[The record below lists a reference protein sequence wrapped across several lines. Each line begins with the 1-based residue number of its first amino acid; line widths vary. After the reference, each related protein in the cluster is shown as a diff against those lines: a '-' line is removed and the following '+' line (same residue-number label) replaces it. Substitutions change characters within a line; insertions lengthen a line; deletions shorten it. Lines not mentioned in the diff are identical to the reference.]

1 MGASAGGYAAW
12 AARARVPLG
21 LALSLVYVVLARPN
35 LQSLVVGG
43 GIALLGL
50 AIRAWAAGTV
60 EKDASLATAGPY
72 ALSRNPLY
80 LGSTLI
86 GAGFAVAGR
95 SLIMAVAFVI
105 LLISVYA
112 PVIRREERFLLAK
125 FGDSYR
131 QYAARVPLFVPRR
144 LVPPASAGH
153 FHWSRYRKNREYE
166 AGLGF
171 IAGLVLLALKMTL
184 MATMP
189 GFH

>member
-21 LALSLVYVVLARPN
+21 LALSLAYLVLASPTLRW
-35 LQSLVVGG
+35 LLIGG
-43 GIALLGL
+43 SIALLGL
-50 AIRAWAAGTV
+50 VIRAWAAGTV

-72 ALSRNPLY
+72 SLTRNPLY

-144 LVPPASAGH
+144 LLPPASPEH
-153 FHWSRYRKNREYE
+153 FLWSRYRKNREYE

-171 IAGLVLLALKMTL
+171 IAGLVLLALKMALLQTI
-184 MATMP
+184 P